1 MEPLHG
7 QAQHWMRSAVG
18 LAALAADE
26 EQAPY
31 LMRQLS
37 DYCADLLAV
46 PSASV
51 LLAEGTGGGADG
63 PGAECLDRDSA
74 LVNVDLREQEER
86 WPEFAGQALAEGNT
100 TATLLPLHGAG
111 DSGPVAV
118 LQLLC
123 AERELSPVEVDSAQH
138 LGDLAVLLLTQ
149 CRELQQ
155 HRETTGQLTEAL
167 SSRVVIE
174 QAKGMLAE
182 QLGVAPD
189 EAFSVLRGHVRSR
202 RLKLRT
208 VAQAIVDRELV
219 LEPSRE

>member
-1 MEPLHG
+1 MEQLHV
-7 QAQHWMRSAVG
+7 QAQRWMSSAVG

-37 DYCADLLAV
+37 EYCTDLLAL

-51 LLAEGTGGGADG
+51 LLAEGSGGGRG
-63 PGAECLDRDSA
+63 PGAECLDEDSA
-74 LVNVDLREQEER
+74 LVNVDLREQVER
-86 WPEFAGQALAEGNT
+86 WPEFAEHALAEGNT
-100 TATLLPLHGAG
+100 TATLLPLHGTEG
-111 DSGPVAV
+111 SGPVAV

-123 AERELSPVEVDSAQH
+123 AERELSPSEVDSAQH

-149 CRELQQ
+149 YRELRQ
-155 HRETTGQLTEAL
+155 HRETTGQLKSAL
-167 SSRVVIE
+167 TNRVVIE

-189 EAFSVLRGHVRSR
+189 TAFEVLRGHARSR
-202 RLKLRT
+202 RLKLRS
-208 VAQAIVDRELV
+208 VAQAVVDRELV
-219 LEPSRE
+219 LDPAPE